1 MMDMRKTGA
10 NIVIVLDEY
19 GITVGLIT
27 LEDMLEEIVGEIRD
41 EFDADEDEGITKLSE
56 NEYLIDGSTNLDDIN
71 ERIGLELSSE
81 EYESVGGIIMEKL
94 GRIPVE
100 GEVVAFD
107 NIVLT
112 VKKMD
117 HARIE
122 KVGLKLKQPLAKEQ

>member
-1 MMDMRKTGA
+1 
-10 NIVIVLDEY
+10 
-19 GITVGLIT
+19 
-27 LEDMLEEIVGEIRD
+27 
-41 EFDADEDEGITKLSE
+41 
-56 NEYLIDGSTNLDDIN
+56 
-71 ERIGLELSSE
+71 
-81 EYESVGGIIMEKL
+81 MEKL